1 MPNLETDLFLLYTPR
16 SLRRKTR
23 WLINLRWIA
32 TIGTVILINIGASL
46 LDVDLPLHD
55 LILTISLLGG
65 LNLFYMLGTHF
76 FPPNTLK
83 SELIFVRIQIY
94 LDLILLSIL
103 IHLTGGIQN
112 PFYLFYIFHVIIA
125 CTIFE
130 QRYDPYTVTVFSV
143 IIFTGMVIAES
154 KQWIHH
160 YDLFGSSLSTLSVF
174 ISLGVFY
181 ITMFSSAYLGVT
193 LMKRHLKVKDIINQK
208 NIKLRSA
215 SAEKNKFFRFVSHEL
230 KSPIVAIQ
238 SSINVVLELMGNELT
253 PKTKDL
259 LTRAR
264 VRSAQMLNILKDL
277 LDIMYDRQ
285 ISAATGE
292 QVVPCDY
299 IEEFIQNERPRAEEK
314 GITIN
319 QNICKERSDL
329 LLDKFLLEKIFSNL
343 LSNAVRYT
351 PDNGTITISTSLTK
365 KHWAFT
371 IKDTGIGI
379 SKIDQKHIFDEFYR
393 TKNAKIHEAV
403 GTGLGLSIVKSLVD
417 KLNGKISLESEINK
431 GSAFTVIIP
440 LPITKV

>member
-1 MPNLETDLFLLYTPR
+1 MPNFETELFSLYTPR

-32 TIGTVILINIGASL
+32 AIGTIILINIGASL
-46 LDVDLPLHD
+46 IEGDLPIND
-55 LILTISLLGG
+55 LILTISILGG
-65 LNLFYMLGTHF
+65 LNLLYLLWTRFI
-76 FPPNTLK
+76 PPNTLK

-130 QRYDPYTVTVFSV
+130 KRYDPYTVTIFSV
-143 IIFTGMVIAES
+143 IIFTGLVFAES
-154 KQWIHH
+154 RQWIHH
-160 YDLFGSSLSTLSVF
+160 YDLFGSSLSILSVF

-181 ITMFSSAYLGVT
+181 ITMFSSAYLGIT
-193 LMKRHLKVKDIINQK
+193 LMKRHTKVNDIINQK
-208 NIKLRSA
+208 NIKLRAA

-259 LTRAR
+259 LSRAR
-264 VRSAQMLNILKDL
+264 VRSNQMLSILKDL
-277 LDIMYDRQ
+277 LDMMYDRQ
-285 ISAATGE
+285 ISTAIGE
-292 QVVPCDY
+292 QVIPCDY
-299 IEEFIQNERPRAEEK
+299 IEEFIENERPRADEL
-314 GITIN
+314 GITIIE
-319 QNICKERSDL
+319 NICEERGGL
-329 LLDKFLLEKIFSNL
+329 MIDKFILEKIFSNL

-351 PDNGTITISTSLTK
+351 PPNGTITVSTALTS
-365 KHWAFT
+365 KHWSFT

-379 SKIDQKHIFDEFYR
+379 SLPDQAHIFDEFYR
-393 TKNAKIHEAV
+393 TSNAKKLEAV
-403 GTGLGLSIVKSLVD
+403 GTGLGLSIVKNLVE
-417 KLNGKISLESEINK
+417 KLDGNISLESELNK
-431 GSAFTVIIP
+431 GTAFTVKFP
-440 LPITKV
+440 LSLSEK